1 MPNSITKKKVTPLKC
16 PTEVEY
22 SGDSSEIELQIDT
35 GSFKT
40 PTKKLETEQ
49 VPSSSNSNRKKKR
62 RRTRKSSTGEDEK
75 LDLAIEDIED
85 TIQSCIQNNKELTP
99 EAIKTILRKLVKNEH
114 VLAICRLKEEELQQK
129 SEEKGNDA
137 DDENDELIPKLT
149 RAMAKQM
156 DKKLLPLVPLKQPQ
170 TDTEV
175 VDFLQKEIHDD
186 DETDPEYQP
195 EEEDQN
201 TTVSDMDSLPATPQS
216 IKKPEM
222 EYLCD
227 GVFKVPRIRNE
238 SLTQSEGEAEPICK
252 RTRTRLCL
260 ETTPIETLEST
271 LKLVATDIPID
282 MYDLDKDIDQHWA
295 DFLNEFARP
304 FSKCCVYYKH
314 DCSCF

>member
-1 MPNSITKKKVTPLKC
+1 MPNSSTKKKANTSLKPL
-16 PTEVEY
+16 TEVQQ
-22 SGDSSEIELQIDT
+22 SGESSESELQIDT

-40 PTKKLETEQ
+40 PTKKPDTKQ
-49 VPSSSNSNRKKKR
+49 IRSSPTSNRQKKR
-62 RRTRKSSTGEDEK
+62 RRIRGSSAGEDEK

-85 TIQSCIQNNKELTP
+85 TIQSCINKNKELTP
-99 EAIKTILRKLVKNEH
+99 EAIKIILRKLVKNEH

-175 VDFLQKEIHDD
+175 VEFLQKEIHDD

-195 EEEDQN
+195 EEEEQN
-201 TTVSDMDSLPATPQS
+201 TTISDIDSLPATPQS
-216 IKKPEM
+216 MKKPEM
-222 EYLCD
+222 EFSCD
-227 GVFKVPRIRNE
+227 GIFKVPRIRNE

-271 LKLVATDIPID
+271 LVAPDITVD
-282 MYDLDKDIDQHWA
+282 MYDLDKDVDQHWA

-304 FSKCCVYYKH
+304 FSKL
-314 DCSCF
+314 F